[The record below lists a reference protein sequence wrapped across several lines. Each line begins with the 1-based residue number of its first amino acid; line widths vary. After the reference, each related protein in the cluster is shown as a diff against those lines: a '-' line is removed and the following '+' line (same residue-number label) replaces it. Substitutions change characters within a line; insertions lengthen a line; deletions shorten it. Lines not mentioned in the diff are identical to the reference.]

1 MCEKCVYADKVLVSD
16 SPTKVGI
23 VAYKCKKKN
32 GLYPYVTMCMDFKP
46 VDTEERYEIRREG
59 DD

>member
-1 MCEKCVYADKVLVSD
+1 MCEKCVYAEKVLVSD

-32 GLYPYVTMCMDFKP
+32 GLYPYPYVTMCMNFHS
-46 VDTEERYEIRREG
+46 VDEEK
-59 DD
+59 